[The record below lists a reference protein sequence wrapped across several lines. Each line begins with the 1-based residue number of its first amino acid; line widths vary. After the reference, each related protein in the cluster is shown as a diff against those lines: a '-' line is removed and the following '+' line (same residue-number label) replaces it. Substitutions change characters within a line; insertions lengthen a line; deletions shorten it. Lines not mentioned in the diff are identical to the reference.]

1 MNKKK
6 DAQKRKLTLSRETLH
21 ALEQSQLEEVN
32 GGVSHACSGGACTCN
47 TRLTCST
54 NLC

>member
-21 ALEQSQLEEVN
+21 TLEQPQLEEVN
-32 GGVSHACSGGACTCN
+32 GGATHACSGGACTCN
-47 TRLTCST
+47 TRFTCSS
-54 NLC
+54 NFC